1 MKRRDNMTFQSILLA
16 YDGSE
21 TSKKAAGVASELAHR
36 FHSKVEAIH
45 VMQLPDPVVAL
56 EITIP
61 PTFEVQERW
70 KGNALYLLDEAQ
82 LLLGKDIHPLTTL
95 LEGPPGP
102 TIIEYATNIKSELI
116 IVGHRGL
123 NRMEEF
129 LIGSVSNYV
138 IRHAHCPVMMIKD

>member
-1 MKRRDNMTFQSILLA
+1 MTFQSILLA

-21 TSKKAAGVASELAHR
+21 TAKKAAAAASELANR

-45 VMQLPDPVVAL
+45 VMEVPAPIVAL

-61 PTFEVQERW
+61 PTLDVQERC

-82 LLLGKDIHPLTTL
+82 HLLGKANHPLITL
-95 LEGPPGP
+95 LEGSPGP
-102 TIIEYATNIKSELI
+102 SIIEYATHVKSELI

-123 NRMEEF
+123 NRIEEF
-129 LIGSVSNYV
+129 LMGSVSNYV
-138 IRHAHCPVMMIKD
+138 IRHAHCPVMIIKD